1 MISCAVHDYVEI
13 ACMYH
18 FTVKLVLKNGQTVE
32 GKAVQTVINECKE
45 ECVVLDT
52 ETGNKEI
59 VLEQIIS
66 MGAVTKNPHFEKI
79 DFGSTEEQG
88 SR

>member
-13 ACMYH
+13 ACMYR
-18 FTVKLVLKNGQTVE
+18 FTVKLTLKNGQTIE
-32 GKAVQTVINECKE
+32 GKAVQTVINESKE
-45 ECVVLDT
+45 ECVVLDI

-59 VLEQIIS
+59 VLEQLVS
-66 MGAVTKNPHFEKI
+66 MEAVTKNPHFEKI
-79 DFGSTEEQG
+79 DFGDTEEQD